1 MQPREPLIRAAAR
14 PASRVEFRGTATIR
28 AAAGEGQQPR
38 FDMIVNTGAP
48 MRIGWFDAPVVVDL
62 ATLDLSAQR
71 IPALYDHCPD
81 ADFVVG
87 QTDAVTLEAGA
98 LRAAGAVIVDESL
111 PTERNWA
118 AKVLNKARAGYVWQT
133 SIGADPA
140 SLEKIEPGKP
150 VTVNGRDLTGP
161 LYVARG
167 CVLREVSFVVLGGD
181 RHTSAVVARRR
192 NRVEGAAMT
201 FEEWLVSLGFED
213 QSGLSETQLA
223 NLKQRYMKE
232 YPEDG
237 AATTAEGETET
248 EAPAEEPVAA
258 EGETTDEE
266 EIPTNAAAR
275 RPAVRGSANRT
286 PSPVTTIR
294 AQTAAEEQRIADVRR
309 VCAAAGNP
317 DVTVTINGQQRRV
330 NLTAHAIAQGW
341 DTQRVELQIYRH
353 ERGTGPAVISR
364 NRDQTC
370 TVQALQGA
378 MILRAGGRL
387 DHRAYATPQARFLN
401 LPDWIRAGINDAT
414 RNRIMDAAHQFADMS
429 AVDLARECLRIEGRA
444 LPHNRSEMI
453 RAAFSSAT
461 LTNVFTTNVNAVL
474 LSSYMESGDTT
485 ESWTT
490 TTDVADFKMQE
501 RPRVDVGPGLSKLPR
516 GAEADHA
523 EYADS
528 AESYSIARYAK
539 QFVVDEQD
547 IIDDRLGA
555 MSDIPQRFGTA
566 AARLRPDLVYSI
578 LLGNPTLAATARAL
592 FNTTDGNLG
601 SSSALAA
608 GTLKAAIAAV
618 QNIRENSVN
627 LNLVP
632 THLIVPPSLRFTAKE
647 LVSSAEIIIAGTAGS
662 VTERGVRNVIADEN
676 LTVVS
681 DSRLENGVTD
691 PDSGTTHS
699 GSATSWYL
707 ASTLAHTI
715 EVAYL
720 RGTGR
725 APRVRSGQ
733 LDRGQ
738 YGMWW
743 DVILDIGAKALD
755 WKGLRKTTA

>member
-1 MQPREPLIRAAAR
+1 MQPREPLIRAVAR

-38 FDMIVNTGAP
+38 FDMVVNTGAP

-87 QTDAVTLEAGA
+87 QTDAVTLEAGV
-98 LRAAGAVIVDESL
+98 LRAAGSVIVDESL

-181 RHTSAVVARRR
+181 RNTSAVVARRR
-192 NRVEGAAMT
+192 NRVEGNAMT

-213 QSGLSETQLA
+213 QSSLTETQLA
-223 NLKQRYMKE
+223 NLRQRYLKE
-232 YPEDG
+232 YPEES
-237 AATTAEGETET
+237 TPTNAEGETET
-248 EAPAEEPVAA
+248 ETPAEEPVAA

-275 RPAVRGSANRT
+275 RPAVRGNAG
-286 PSPVTTIR
+286 PVTAIR
-294 AQTAAEEQRIADVRR
+294 AQAAAEVQRIADVRR
-309 VCAAAGNP
+309 VCAAAGDP
-317 DVTVTINGQQRRV
+317 EVTVTVNGQQRRV

-364 NRDQTC
+364 GRDQSC

-387 DHRAYATPQARFLN
+387 DHPAYSTPQSRFLG
-401 LPDWIRAGINDAT
+401 LPDWIRAGINDAA

-429 AVDLARECLRIEGRA
+429 AIDLARECLRIEGRA
-444 LPHNRSEMI
+444 VPHNRSEMI
-453 RAAFSSAT
+453 RAAFSSST

-474 LSSYMESGDTT
+474 LSSYMEAGDTT

-490 TTDVADFKMQE
+490 TTDVADFKTQE

-516 GAEADHA
+516 GGEADHA

-528 AESYSIARYAK
+528 AESYRIARYAK

-547 IIDDRLGA
+547 MIDDRLGA
-555 MSDIPQRFGTA
+555 LSDIPQRFGMA

-578 LLGNPTLAATARAL
+578 LLGNPTLSATSRAL

-601 SSSALAA
+601 STSALAA
-608 GTLKAAIAAV
+608 DKLKVAIAAM

-647 LVSSAEIIIAGTAGS
+647 LVSSAEIIIARGGT
-662 VTERGVRNVIADEN
+662 TDLTLERGSRNVIADEN
-676 LTVVS
+676 LQIVS
-681 DSRLENGVTD
+681 DSRLENGVVD
-691 PDSGTTHS
+691 PDTGTTHS

-743 DVILDIGAKALD
+743 DVSLDIGAKALD